1 MGVFVGWGGVGG
13 GGGGGG
19 GGGLTKGLLLKVAPT
34 FFVVSSLNLERKIC
48 HSKCCFVAV
57 VVDAANIGLKTTLMA
72 VTIGIAAI

>member
-1 MGVFVGWGGVGG
+1 M
-13 GGGGGG
+13 
-19 GGGLTKGLLLKVAPT
+19 APT